1 MCLKISDKASYNE
14 NSFNAN
20 WNKTIWSSKHAIF
33 IKDGNGLLEI
43 LNIECTVEPL
53 KELNKYEALGHL
65 ILFLD
70 VWTESQW
77 MGISLT

>member
-20 WNKTIWSSKHAIF
+20 WAKTIWSSKHAIF

-43 LNIECTVEPL
+43 LNIEYTVEPF
-53 KELNKYEALGHL
+53 KELNKYEALGHHFKRL
-65 ILFLD
+65 WFCWPGEEIPKAP
-70 VWTESQW
+70 
-77 MGISLT
+77 I